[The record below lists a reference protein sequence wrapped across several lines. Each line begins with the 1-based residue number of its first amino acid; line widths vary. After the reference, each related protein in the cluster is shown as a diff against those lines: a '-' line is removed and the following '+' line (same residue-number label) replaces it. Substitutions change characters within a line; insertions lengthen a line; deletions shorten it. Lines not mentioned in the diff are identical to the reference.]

1 DPRPRRGGEA
11 RRPDPD
17 PLGRSDRRE
26 RQPCAARSR
35 GGRLLGG
42 ALVAR
47 RGELRARGRGCDGL
61 RPGALRAV
69 RRGDLGPRGDA
80 IEPRGELHGA
90 RAPPRAGGAGRARA
104 RPGGAEHGRSG
115 AMNPRA
121 HASRIG
127 LQRGWTEFKLSLRA
141 PEDMTFYVV
150 WGLGI
155 LIYLFVNRVYAV
167 GGTSL
172 SVAVLALPGVVAA
185 MVVFGAVVGPAF
197 TLVLEREDGT
207 LLRAKSAPF
216 GLDAYVAGQVL
227 FQFLGVLPMLIL
239 LLVPPAFF
247 LEGLA
252 PQGAVGWVV
261 AVVLVVLGTLAMLPL
276 GFVVGS
282 LARKAVHVSTGAM
295 MPIMGLAAISGI
307 FSPITV
313 LWGWVQVVA
322 QVFPMYWLGHALRW
336 VFLPEEAAALELG
349 GRWNLLGA
357 LAVIALWGAV
367 GLALTPRILGRMA
380 QRESGSA
387 VEARKAERLQ
397 RLA

>member
-1 DPRPRRGGEA
+1 
-11 RRPDPD
+11 
-17 PLGRSDRRE
+17 
-26 RQPCAARSR
+26 
-35 GGRLLGG
+35 
-42 ALVAR
+42 
-47 RGELRARGRGCDGL
+47 
-61 RPGALRAV
+61 
-69 RRGDLGPRGDA
+69 
-80 IEPRGELHGA
+80 
-90 RAPPRAGGAGRARA
+90 
-104 RPGGAEHGRSG
+104 
-115 AMNPRA
+115 MNPRA
-121 HASRIG
+121 HAIRVG

-155 LIYLFVNRVYAV
+155 LIYLFVNRDNAV
-167 GGTSL
+167 EGTSL
-172 SVAVLALPGVVAA
+172 SVAVLALPGVLAA

-276 GFVVGS
+276 GFIVGS

-313 LWGWVQVVA
+313 LWGWLQVVA

-387 VEARKAERLQ
+387 VEARKVERLQ

>member
-1 DPRPRRGGEA
+1 
-11 RRPDPD
+11 
-17 PLGRSDRRE
+17 
-26 RQPCAARSR
+26 
-35 GGRLLGG
+35 
-42 ALVAR
+42 
-47 RGELRARGRGCDGL
+47 
-61 RPGALRAV
+61 
-69 RRGDLGPRGDA
+69 
-80 IEPRGELHGA
+80 
-90 RAPPRAGGAGRARA
+90 
-104 RPGGAEHGRSG
+104 
-115 AMNPRA
+115 MNPRA
-121 HASRIG
+121 HAIRIG

-141 PEDMTFYVV
+141 PEDMSFYVV

-155 LIYLFVNRVYAV
+155 LIYLFVNRDNAV
-167 GGTSL
+167 EGTSL
-172 SVAVLALPGVVAA
+172 SVAVLALPGLLAA

-387 VEARKAERLQ
+387 VEARKVERLQ

>member
-1 DPRPRRGGEA
+1 
-11 RRPDPD
+11 
-17 PLGRSDRRE
+17 
-26 RQPCAARSR
+26 
-35 GGRLLGG
+35 
-42 ALVAR
+42 
-47 RGELRARGRGCDGL
+47 
-61 RPGALRAV
+61 
-69 RRGDLGPRGDA
+69 
-80 IEPRGELHGA
+80 
-90 RAPPRAGGAGRARA
+90 
-104 RPGGAEHGRSG
+104 
-115 AMNPRA
+115 MNPRA
-121 HASRIG
+121 HAIRIG

-155 LIYLFVNRVYAV
+155 LIYLFVNRDNAV
-167 GGTSL
+167 EGTSL
-172 SVAVLALPGVVAA
+172 SVAVLALPGVLAA

-276 GFVVGS
+276 GFIVGS

-313 LWGWVQVVA
+313 LWGWLQVVA

-336 VFLPEEAAALELG
+336 AFLPEEAAALELG

-387 VEARKAERLQ
+387 VEARKVEHLQ

>member
-1 DPRPRRGGEA
+1 
-11 RRPDPD
+11 
-17 PLGRSDRRE
+17 
-26 RQPCAARSR
+26 
-35 GGRLLGG
+35 
-42 ALVAR
+42 
-47 RGELRARGRGCDGL
+47 
-61 RPGALRAV
+61 
-69 RRGDLGPRGDA
+69 
-80 IEPRGELHGA
+80 
-90 RAPPRAGGAGRARA
+90 
-104 RPGGAEHGRSG
+104 
-115 AMNPRA
+115 MNPRA
-121 HASRIG
+121 HAIRIG

-155 LIYLFVNRVYAV
+155 LIYLFVNRDNAV
-167 GGTSL
+167 EGTSL
-172 SVAVLALPGVVAA
+172 SVAVLALPGVLAA

-276 GFVVGS
+276 GFIVGS

-387 VEARKAERLQ
+387 VEARKVEHLQ

>member
-1 DPRPRRGGEA
+1 
-11 RRPDPD
+11 
-17 PLGRSDRRE
+17 
-26 RQPCAARSR
+26 
-35 GGRLLGG
+35 
-42 ALVAR
+42 
-47 RGELRARGRGCDGL
+47 
-61 RPGALRAV
+61 
-69 RRGDLGPRGDA
+69 
-80 IEPRGELHGA
+80 
-90 RAPPRAGGAGRARA
+90 
-104 RPGGAEHGRSG
+104 
-115 AMNPRA
+115 MNPRA
-121 HASRIG
+121 HAIRIG

-155 LIYLFVNRVYAV
+155 LIYLFVNRDNAV
-167 GGTSL
+167 EGTSL
-172 SVAVLALPGVVAA
+172 SVAVLALPGVLAA

-313 LWGWVQVVA
+313 LWGWLQVVA

>member
-1 DPRPRRGGEA
+1 
-11 RRPDPD
+11 
-17 PLGRSDRRE
+17 
-26 RQPCAARSR
+26 
-35 GGRLLGG
+35 
-42 ALVAR
+42 
-47 RGELRARGRGCDGL
+47 
-61 RPGALRAV
+61 
-69 RRGDLGPRGDA
+69 
-80 IEPRGELHGA
+80 
-90 RAPPRAGGAGRARA
+90 
-104 RPGGAEHGRSG
+104 
-115 AMNPRA
+115 MNPRA
-121 HASRIG
+121 HAIRIG

-155 LIYLFVNRVYAV
+155 LIYLFVNRDNAV
-167 GGTSL
+167 EGTSL
-172 SVAVLALPGVVAA
+172 SVAVLALPGVLAA

-276 GFVVGS
+276 GFIVGS

-313 LWGWVQVVA
+313 LWGWLQVVA

-336 VFLPEEAAALELG
+336 VFLPPEAAALELG

-357 LAVIALWGAV
+357 FVVIALWGAV

-387 VEARKAERLQ
+387 VEARKVERLQ

>member
-1 DPRPRRGGEA
+1 
-11 RRPDPD
+11 
-17 PLGRSDRRE
+17 
-26 RQPCAARSR
+26 
-35 GGRLLGG
+35 
-42 ALVAR
+42 
-47 RGELRARGRGCDGL
+47 
-61 RPGALRAV
+61 
-69 RRGDLGPRGDA
+69 
-80 IEPRGELHGA
+80 
-90 RAPPRAGGAGRARA
+90 
-104 RPGGAEHGRSG
+104 
-115 AMNPRA
+115 MNPRA
-121 HASRIG
+121 HAIRIG

-155 LIYLFVNRVYAV
+155 LIYLFVNRDNAV
-167 GGTSL
+167 EGTSL
-172 SVAVLALPGVVAA
+172 SVAVLALPGVLAA

-313 LWGWVQVVA
+313 LWGWLQVVA

-387 VEARKAERLQ
+387 VEARKVEHLQ

>member
-1 DPRPRRGGEA
+1 
-11 RRPDPD
+11 
-17 PLGRSDRRE
+17 
-26 RQPCAARSR
+26 
-35 GGRLLGG
+35 
-42 ALVAR
+42 
-47 RGELRARGRGCDGL
+47 
-61 RPGALRAV
+61 
-69 RRGDLGPRGDA
+69 
-80 IEPRGELHGA
+80 
-90 RAPPRAGGAGRARA
+90 
-104 RPGGAEHGRSG
+104 
-115 AMNPRA
+115 MNPRA
-121 HASRIG
+121 HAIRIG

-155 LIYLFVNRVYAV
+155 LIYLFVNRDNAV
-167 GGTSL
+167 EGTSL
-172 SVAVLALPGVVAA
+172 SVAVLALPGLLAA

-276 GFVVGS
+276 GFIVGS

-313 LWGWVQVVA
+313 LWGWLQVVA

-387 VEARKAERLQ
+387 VEARKVERLQ

>member
-1 DPRPRRGGEA
+1 
-11 RRPDPD
+11 
-17 PLGRSDRRE
+17 
-26 RQPCAARSR
+26 
-35 GGRLLGG
+35 
-42 ALVAR
+42 
-47 RGELRARGRGCDGL
+47 
-61 RPGALRAV
+61 
-69 RRGDLGPRGDA
+69 
-80 IEPRGELHGA
+80 
-90 RAPPRAGGAGRARA
+90 
-104 RPGGAEHGRSG
+104 
-115 AMNPRA
+115 MNPRA
-121 HASRIG
+121 HAIRIG
-127 LQRGWTEFKLSLRA
+127 LKRGWTEFKLSLRA
-141 PEDMTFYVV
+141 PEDMSFYVV

-155 LIYLFVNRVYAV
+155 LIFLFVNRDNVVEGTGLSTAV
-167 GGTSL
+167 
-172 SVAVLALPGVVAA
+172 VALPGVLAA

-252 PQGAVGWVV
+252 SQGAVGWVV

-276 GFVVGS
+276 GFIVGS

-313 LWGWVQVVA
+313 LWGWLQVVA

-387 VEARKAERLQ
+387 VEARKVERLQ

>member
-1 DPRPRRGGEA
+1 
-11 RRPDPD
+11 
-17 PLGRSDRRE
+17 
-26 RQPCAARSR
+26 
-35 GGRLLGG
+35 
-42 ALVAR
+42 
-47 RGELRARGRGCDGL
+47 
-61 RPGALRAV
+61 
-69 RRGDLGPRGDA
+69 
-80 IEPRGELHGA
+80 
-90 RAPPRAGGAGRARA
+90 
-104 RPGGAEHGRSG
+104 
-115 AMNPRA
+115 MNPRA
-121 HASRIG
+121 HAIRIG

-155 LIYLFVNRVYAV
+155 LIYLFVNRDNVVEGTGLSTAV
-167 GGTSL
+167 
-172 SVAVLALPGVVAA
+172 VALPGVLAA

-276 GFVVGS
+276 GFIVGS

-387 VEARKAERLQ
+387 VEARKVERLQ

>member
-1 DPRPRRGGEA
+1 
-11 RRPDPD
+11 
-17 PLGRSDRRE
+17 
-26 RQPCAARSR
+26 
-35 GGRLLGG
+35 
-42 ALVAR
+42 
-47 RGELRARGRGCDGL
+47 
-61 RPGALRAV
+61 
-69 RRGDLGPRGDA
+69 
-80 IEPRGELHGA
+80 
-90 RAPPRAGGAGRARA
+90 
-104 RPGGAEHGRSG
+104 
-115 AMNPRA
+115 MNPRA
-121 HASRIG
+121 HAIRIG

-155 LIYLFVNRVYAV
+155 LIYLFVNRDNAV
-167 GGTSL
+167 EGTGL
-172 SVAVLALPGVVAA
+172 STAVVALPGVLAA

-276 GFVVGS
+276 GFIVGS

-307 FSPITV
+307 LSPITV
-313 LWGWVQVVA
+313 LWGWLQVVA

-336 VFLPEEAAALELG
+336 AFLPEEAAALELG

-387 VEARKAERLQ
+387 VEARKVERLQ

>member
-1 DPRPRRGGEA
+1 
-11 RRPDPD
+11 
-17 PLGRSDRRE
+17 
-26 RQPCAARSR
+26 
-35 GGRLLGG
+35 
-42 ALVAR
+42 
-47 RGELRARGRGCDGL
+47 
-61 RPGALRAV
+61 
-69 RRGDLGPRGDA
+69 
-80 IEPRGELHGA
+80 
-90 RAPPRAGGAGRARA
+90 
-104 RPGGAEHGRSG
+104 
-115 AMNPRA
+115 MNPRA
-121 HASRIG
+121 HAIRVG

-155 LIYLFVNRVYAV
+155 LIYLFVNRDNAV
-167 GGTSL
+167 EGTSL
-172 SVAVLALPGVVAA
+172 SVAVLALPGVLAA

-276 GFVVGS
+276 GFIVGS

-387 VEARKAERLQ
+387 VEARKVERLQ

>member
-1 DPRPRRGGEA
+1 
-11 RRPDPD
+11 
-17 PLGRSDRRE
+17 
-26 RQPCAARSR
+26 
-35 GGRLLGG
+35 
-42 ALVAR
+42 
-47 RGELRARGRGCDGL
+47 
-61 RPGALRAV
+61 
-69 RRGDLGPRGDA
+69 
-80 IEPRGELHGA
+80 
-90 RAPPRAGGAGRARA
+90 
-104 RPGGAEHGRSG
+104 
-115 AMNPRA
+115 MNPRA
-121 HASRIG
+121 HAIRIG

-155 LIYLFVNRVYAV
+155 LIYLFVNRDNAV
-167 GGTSL
+167 EGTSL
-172 SVAVLALPGVVAA
+172 SVAVLALPGVLAA

-276 GFVVGS
+276 GFIVGS

-313 LWGWVQVVA
+313 LWGWLQVVA

-336 VFLPEEAAALELG
+336 VFLPPEAAALELG

-387 VEARKAERLQ
+387 VEARKVERLQ

>member
-1 DPRPRRGGEA
+1 
-11 RRPDPD
+11 
-17 PLGRSDRRE
+17 
-26 RQPCAARSR
+26 
-35 GGRLLGG
+35 
-42 ALVAR
+42 
-47 RGELRARGRGCDGL
+47 
-61 RPGALRAV
+61 
-69 RRGDLGPRGDA
+69 
-80 IEPRGELHGA
+80 
-90 RAPPRAGGAGRARA
+90 
-104 RPGGAEHGRSG
+104 
-115 AMNPRA
+115 MNPRA
-121 HASRIG
+121 HAIRIG

-141 PEDMTFYVV
+141 PEDMSFYVV

-155 LIYLFVNRVYAV
+155 LIYLFVNRDNVVEGTGLSTAV
-167 GGTSL
+167 
-172 SVAVLALPGVVAA
+172 VALPGVLAA

-276 GFVVGS
+276 GFIVGS

-313 LWGWVQVVA
+313 LWGWLQGVA

-387 VEARKAERLQ
+387 VEARKVERLQ
-397 RLA
+397 GLA

>member
-1 DPRPRRGGEA
+1 
-11 RRPDPD
+11 
-17 PLGRSDRRE
+17 
-26 RQPCAARSR
+26 
-35 GGRLLGG
+35 
-42 ALVAR
+42 
-47 RGELRARGRGCDGL
+47 
-61 RPGALRAV
+61 
-69 RRGDLGPRGDA
+69 
-80 IEPRGELHGA
+80 
-90 RAPPRAGGAGRARA
+90 
-104 RPGGAEHGRSG
+104 
-115 AMNPRA
+115 MNPRA
-121 HASRIG
+121 HAIRIG

-155 LIYLFVNRVYAV
+155 LIYLFVNRDNAV
-167 GGTSL
+167 EGTSL
-172 SVAVLALPGVVAA
+172 SVAVLALPGVLAA
-185 MVVFGAVVGPAF
+185 MVVFGAVIGPAF

-276 GFVVGS
+276 GFIVGS

-387 VEARKAERLQ
+387 VEARKVERLQ

>member
-1 DPRPRRGGEA
+1 
-11 RRPDPD
+11 
-17 PLGRSDRRE
+17 
-26 RQPCAARSR
+26 
-35 GGRLLGG
+35 
-42 ALVAR
+42 
-47 RGELRARGRGCDGL
+47 
-61 RPGALRAV
+61 
-69 RRGDLGPRGDA
+69 
-80 IEPRGELHGA
+80 
-90 RAPPRAGGAGRARA
+90 
-104 RPGGAEHGRSG
+104 
-115 AMNPRA
+115 MNPRA
-121 HASRIG
+121 HAIRIG

-155 LIYLFVNRVYAV
+155 LIYLFVNRDNAV
-167 GGTSL
+167 EGTSL
-172 SVAVLALPGVVAA
+172 SVAVLALPGVLAA

-276 GFVVGS
+276 GFIVGS

-387 VEARKAERLQ
+387 VEARKVERLQ

>member
-1 DPRPRRGGEA
+1 
-11 RRPDPD
+11 
-17 PLGRSDRRE
+17 
-26 RQPCAARSR
+26 
-35 GGRLLGG
+35 
-42 ALVAR
+42 
-47 RGELRARGRGCDGL
+47 
-61 RPGALRAV
+61 
-69 RRGDLGPRGDA
+69 
-80 IEPRGELHGA
+80 
-90 RAPPRAGGAGRARA
+90 
-104 RPGGAEHGRSG
+104 
-115 AMNPRA
+115 MNPRA
-121 HASRIG
+121 HAIRIG

-155 LIYLFVNRVYAV
+155 LIYLFVNRDNVVEGTGLSTAV
-167 GGTSL
+167 
-172 SVAVLALPGVVAA
+172 VALPGVLAA

-313 LWGWVQVVA
+313 LWGWLQVVA

-387 VEARKAERLQ
+387 VEARKVEHLQ

>member
-1 DPRPRRGGEA
+1 
-11 RRPDPD
+11 
-17 PLGRSDRRE
+17 
-26 RQPCAARSR
+26 
-35 GGRLLGG
+35 
-42 ALVAR
+42 
-47 RGELRARGRGCDGL
+47 
-61 RPGALRAV
+61 
-69 RRGDLGPRGDA
+69 
-80 IEPRGELHGA
+80 
-90 RAPPRAGGAGRARA
+90 
-104 RPGGAEHGRSG
+104 
-115 AMNPRA
+115 MNPRA
-121 HASRIG
+121 HAIRIG

-155 LIYLFVNRVYAV
+155 LIYLFVNRDNAV
-167 GGTSL
+167 EGTSL
-172 SVAVLALPGVVAA
+172 SVAVLALPGVLAA

-357 LAVIALWGAV
+357 FVVIALWGAV

-387 VEARKAERLQ
+387 VEARKVERLQ

>member
-1 DPRPRRGGEA
+1 
-11 RRPDPD
+11 
-17 PLGRSDRRE
+17 
-26 RQPCAARSR
+26 
-35 GGRLLGG
+35 
-42 ALVAR
+42 
-47 RGELRARGRGCDGL
+47 
-61 RPGALRAV
+61 
-69 RRGDLGPRGDA
+69 
-80 IEPRGELHGA
+80 
-90 RAPPRAGGAGRARA
+90 
-104 RPGGAEHGRSG
+104 
-115 AMNPRA
+115 MNPRA
-121 HASRIG
+121 HAIRIG

-155 LIYLFVNRVYAV
+155 LIYLFVNRDNAV
-167 GGTSL
+167 EGTSL
-172 SVAVLALPGVVAA
+172 SVAVLALPGVLAA

-313 LWGWVQVVA
+313 LWGWLQVVA

-336 VFLPEEAAALELG
+336 VFLPPEAAALELG

-357 LAVIALWGAV
+357 FVVIALWGAV

-387 VEARKAERLQ
+387 VEARKVERLQ

>member
-1 DPRPRRGGEA
+1 
-11 RRPDPD
+11 
-17 PLGRSDRRE
+17 
-26 RQPCAARSR
+26 
-35 GGRLLGG
+35 
-42 ALVAR
+42 
-47 RGELRARGRGCDGL
+47 
-61 RPGALRAV
+61 
-69 RRGDLGPRGDA
+69 
-80 IEPRGELHGA
+80 
-90 RAPPRAGGAGRARA
+90 
-104 RPGGAEHGRSG
+104 
-115 AMNPRA
+115 MNPRA
-121 HASRIG
+121 HAIRIG

-141 PEDMTFYVV
+141 PEDMSFYVV

-155 LIYLFVNRVYAV
+155 LIYLFVNRDNAV
-167 GGTSL
+167 EGTSL
-172 SVAVLALPGVVAA
+172 SVAVLALPGVLAA

-276 GFVVGS
+276 GFIVGS

-387 VEARKAERLQ
+387 VEARKVERLQ

>member
-1 DPRPRRGGEA
+1 
-11 RRPDPD
+11 
-17 PLGRSDRRE
+17 
-26 RQPCAARSR
+26 
-35 GGRLLGG
+35 
-42 ALVAR
+42 
-47 RGELRARGRGCDGL
+47 
-61 RPGALRAV
+61 
-69 RRGDLGPRGDA
+69 
-80 IEPRGELHGA
+80 
-90 RAPPRAGGAGRARA
+90 
-104 RPGGAEHGRSG
+104 
-115 AMNPRA
+115 MNPRA
-121 HASRIG
+121 HAIRIG

-155 LIYLFVNRVYAV
+155 LIYLFVNRDNAV
-167 GGTSL
+167 EGTGL
-172 SVAVLALPGVVAA
+172 STAVVALPGVLAA

-276 GFVVGS
+276 GFIVGS

-307 FSPITV
+307 LSPITV
-313 LWGWVQVVA
+313 LWGWLQVVA

-387 VEARKAERLQ
+387 VEARKVERLQ

>member
-1 DPRPRRGGEA
+1 
-11 RRPDPD
+11 
-17 PLGRSDRRE
+17 
-26 RQPCAARSR
+26 
-35 GGRLLGG
+35 
-42 ALVAR
+42 
-47 RGELRARGRGCDGL
+47 
-61 RPGALRAV
+61 
-69 RRGDLGPRGDA
+69 
-80 IEPRGELHGA
+80 
-90 RAPPRAGGAGRARA
+90 
-104 RPGGAEHGRSG
+104 
-115 AMNPRA
+115 MNPRA
-121 HASRIG
+121 HAIRIG

-155 LIYLFVNRVYAV
+155 LIYLFVNRDNAV
-167 GGTSL
+167 EGTSL
-172 SVAVLALPGVVAA
+172 SVAVLALPGVLAA
-185 MVVFGAVVGPAF
+185 MVVFGAVIGPAF

-387 VEARKAERLQ
+387 VEARKVERLQ

>member
-1 DPRPRRGGEA
+1 
-11 RRPDPD
+11 
-17 PLGRSDRRE
+17 
-26 RQPCAARSR
+26 
-35 GGRLLGG
+35 
-42 ALVAR
+42 
-47 RGELRARGRGCDGL
+47 
-61 RPGALRAV
+61 
-69 RRGDLGPRGDA
+69 
-80 IEPRGELHGA
+80 
-90 RAPPRAGGAGRARA
+90 
-104 RPGGAEHGRSG
+104 
-115 AMNPRA
+115 
-121 HASRIG
+121 
-127 LQRGWTEFKLSLRA
+127 
-141 PEDMTFYVV
+141 
-150 WGLGI
+150 
-155 LIYLFVNRVYAV
+155 
-167 GGTSL
+167 
-172 SVAVLALPGVVAA
+172 VAVLALPGVLAA

-313 LWGWVQVVA
+313 LWGWLQVVA

-336 VFLPEEAAALELG
+336 VFLPPEAAALELG

-357 LAVIALWGAV
+357 FVVIALWGAV

-387 VEARKAERLQ
+387 VEARKVERLQ

>member
-1 DPRPRRGGEA
+1 
-11 RRPDPD
+11 
-17 PLGRSDRRE
+17 
-26 RQPCAARSR
+26 
-35 GGRLLGG
+35 
-42 ALVAR
+42 
-47 RGELRARGRGCDGL
+47 
-61 RPGALRAV
+61 
-69 RRGDLGPRGDA
+69 
-80 IEPRGELHGA
+80 
-90 RAPPRAGGAGRARA
+90 
-104 RPGGAEHGRSG
+104 
-115 AMNPRA
+115 MNPRA
-121 HASRIG
+121 HAIRIG

-155 LIYLFVNRVYAV
+155 LIYLFVNRDNAV
-167 GGTSL
+167 EGTSL
-172 SVAVLALPGVVAA
+172 SVAVLALPGVLAA

-276 GFVVGS
+276 GFIVGS

-313 LWGWVQVVA
+313 LWGWLQVVA

-387 VEARKAERLQ
+387 VEARKVEHLQ